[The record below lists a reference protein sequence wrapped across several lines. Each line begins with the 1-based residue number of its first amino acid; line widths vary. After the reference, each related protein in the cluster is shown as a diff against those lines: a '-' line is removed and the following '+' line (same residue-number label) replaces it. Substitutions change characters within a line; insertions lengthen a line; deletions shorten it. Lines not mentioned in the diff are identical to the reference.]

1 MNTEQFFEGP
11 GSSSMTTYVWEIAF
25 ILLGAFVLGYLLR
38 LMLNSKLKNR
48 NAELEHDL
56 AFLKSKSD
64 PEPNDT
70 SFLENT
76 IIEQKAEI
84 SRLNDKLSLCYEAK
98 LKAEQT
104 LNKPVESAVKP
115 APIVASTSGA
125 TTKSSPSST
134 KDDLKKIEGIGPKI
148 EQILNTEG
156 IQTFKDLMNVDVAKI
171 KDVLIAQGPT
181 YAVHNP
187 ATWAEQAVLANNEEW
202 DKLDR
207 LQKELK
213 GGQRK

>member
-11 GSSSMTTYVWEIAF
+11 GSSSMATYVWEIAF
-25 ILLGAFVLGYLLR
+25 ILIGAFVLGYLLR
-38 LMLNSKLKNR
+38 LMLNSKLK
-48 NAELEHDL
+48 AKVSELEHDN

-64 PEPNDT
+64 PQPKDT
-70 SFLENT
+70 SLLENT

-84 SRLNDKLSLCYEAK
+84 RRLNDKLSSCYAEK
-98 LKAEQT
+98 LK
-104 LNKPVESAVKP
+104 VEEKLSKQADVT
-115 APIVASTSGA
+115 PIAA
-125 TTKSSPSST
+125 SSPSPKSPDKPIST

-148 EQILNTEG
+148 EQILNAEG
-156 IQTFKDLMNVDVAKI
+156 IQTFKDLADVDVAKI
-171 KDVLIAQGPT
+171 KEVLIAQGPT

-187 ATWAEQAVLANNEEW
+187 STWAEQAVLANNNEW
-202 DKLDR
+202 DKLDL

>member
-11 GSSSMTTYVWEIAF
+11 GSSSMATYIWEIAF

-38 LMLNSKLKNR
+38 LMLNGKFKKR
-48 NAELEHDL
+48 IQELEHDIS
-56 AFLKSKSD
+56 FLKSKSN
-64 PEPNDT
+64 PEPKDT
-70 SFLENT
+70 SLLEKT
-76 IIEQKAEI
+76 IIDQKAEI
-84 SRLNDKLSLCYEAK
+84 TRLNEKLSLCYEAK
-98 LKAEQT
+98 LKLEQDQKET
-104 LNKPVESAVKP
+104 KEAIPFKTASPTASPSTPSAV
-115 APIVASTSGA
+115 V
-125 TTKSSPSST
+125 SST

-148 EQILNTEG
+148 EQILNDEG
-156 IQTFKDLMNVDVAKI
+156 ISTFEQLMNADVVKI

-187 ATWAEQAVLANNEEW
+187 ATWAEQAVLAFNQEW
-202 DKLDR
+202 DKLST